1 MNYRIPT
8 PRTVCAVP
16 DLAPAT
22 LALALGL
29 LACTDQIYQTP
40 EPAPY
45 PSGAAGSIGD
55 DASEVI
61 VPDRA
66 AAGAYSTVPT
76 TAANDGGSS
85 SGYGYP
91 FEQDEEPPLA
101 DPDTIRCN
109 APDREQYKAAFR
121 DDTDGGDPLGMESAG
136 MEHTALIVFDKSESM
151 ETNWDGRSKWL
162 VANDTMIA
170 TVSPFQHYLSVG
182 AIFFPSDDYCG
193 VAPMDSDKQIDFRP
207 AADFIDEWETS
218 MLRYIP
224 AGATPMSLA
233 FEQANQAIVR
243 ACETGVLQRPF
254 KVIVLTDGEPN
265 CESELRFLTALPER
279 WMRHGI
285 KTHVVG
291 LPGYDPAQE
300 LLESIARAGGTNTFF
315 SPSAP
320 RDFEETMYALLE

>member
-1 MNYRIPT
+1 MNTRIT
-8 PRTVCAVP
+8 IRKTICAVSA
-16 DLAPAT
+16 LVPAT

-29 LACTDQIYQTP
+29 FACTDQIYQPP
-40 EPAPY
+40 EPAPN
-45 PSGAAGSIGD
+45 PSGAAGSSGD
-55 DASEVI
+55 NAPEVPI
-61 VPDRA
+61 PNRA
-66 AAGAYSTVPT
+66 AAGASSAAPT
-76 TAANDGGSS
+76 TIATGGNAAW
-85 SGYGYP
+85 YGDP
-91 FEQDEEPPLA
+91 FEKDAEPPLVDS
-101 DPDTIRCN
+101 DPIRCN

-121 DDTDGGDPLGMESAG
+121 DDTGGGDPLGMQSAG

-151 ETNWDGRSKWL
+151 EASWDGRSKWL
-162 VANDTMIA
+162 VASDTMFE

-182 AIFFPSDDYCG
+182 AIFFPTDDYCG
-193 VAPMDSDKQIDFRP
+193 VAPIDSDEQIDFRP
-207 AADFIDEWETS
+207 GADFLVEWETS

-265 CESELRFLTALPER
+265 CESELRFLTAFPER

-285 KTHVVG
+285 ETHVVG

-300 LLESIARAGGTNTFF
+300 LLESIAQAGGTDTFF
-315 SPSAP
+315 SPSKP
-320 RDFEETMYALLE
+320 DEFEETMYFLLE